1 MMYAITVDDEHPNH
15 FLLKKF
21 LEEKK
26 HITVLEQFSNP
37 LNVLEKAAI
46 LQPDVA
52 FIDIEM
58 PEINGLELA
67 ERLQYICP
75 SIQIVFVTAFSHYA
89 VDAFHINAIDYLL
102 KPIEKSEISRVIKK
116 LQSNR
121 EQQRIVDGVLE
132 GLLEGVIVE
141 PCRINTL
148 GCFNVYGPHS
158 KMPIQWMTSKVEELF
173 AYLLLNIGRSVG
185 NEELYDVLW
194 PDTEHENG
202 MMNLYSTVYRLR
214 KTLLKEMIPIE
225 VSRQKYGYQI
235 DADGLFLDFKVF
247 EKLTMTLEN
256 SDVSNDTETDIEA
269 MVDAASLYKGEFFGA
284 RAYLWS
290 ASYGEFI
297 NRTYRLLSYR
307 LVNYFL
313 SLNRIDKAVVYLK
326 NILYYFPDEEQ
337 ACLQLMTAYNLLGD
351 FKEMAKCYITYLDYL
366 HNELNVEPSH
376 QIESCYKT
384 LSEKST
390 TNPS

>member
-1 MMYAITVDDEHPNH
+1 MLYAITVDDEFPNH

-26 HITVLEQFSNP
+26 QMKVLEQFSNP
-37 LNVLEKAAI
+37 LSVLEKAAL

-67 ERLQYICP
+67 ERLQHICP

-89 VDAFHINAIDYLL
+89 VDAFHVNAIDYLL
-102 KPIEKSEISRVIKK
+102 KPIEKSEIKRVLKK
-116 LQSNR
+116 LQSNK
-121 EQQRIVDGVLE
+121 EQRRIVDGALE
-132 GLLEGVIVE
+132 NVIVE

-148 GCFNVYGPHS
+148 GCFDVFGPHS

-185 NEELYDVLW
+185 KEELCDVLW

-214 KTLLKEMIPIE
+214 KTLLKELIPIG
-225 VSRQKYGYQI
+225 VSRNKYGYQI
-235 DADGLFLDFKVF
+235 DADGFYLDFKVF
-247 EKLTMTLEN
+247 EKLTISLETSN
-256 SDVSNDTETDIEA
+256 TSNDTESDIEG
-269 MVDAASLYKGEFFGA
+269 MIAAALVYKGEFFGV
-284 RAYLWS
+284 RSYLWS

-297 NRTYRLLSYR
+297 NRTYRLLNYR

-313 SLNRIDKAVVYLK
+313 SSNRLDQAVIYLK
-326 NILYYFPDEEQ
+326 EMLYYFPDEEK
-337 ACLQLMTAYNLLGD
+337 ACIHLMTAYHQLGD
-351 FKEMAKCYITYLDYL
+351 IKEIVKCYKTYITYLEDG
-366 HNELNVEPSH
+366 LNVEPSH
-376 QIESCYKT
+376 QLKLCYET
-384 LSEKST
+384 LKGRNS
-390 TNPS
+390 